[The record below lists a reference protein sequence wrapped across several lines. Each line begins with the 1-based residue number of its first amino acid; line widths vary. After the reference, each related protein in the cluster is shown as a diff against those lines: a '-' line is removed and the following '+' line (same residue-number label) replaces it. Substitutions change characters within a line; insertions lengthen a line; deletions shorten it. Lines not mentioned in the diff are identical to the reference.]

1 MSQGSDFDSSSPNSP
16 LGDPR
21 YIDHKP
27 PTSIP
32 GILWDM
38 LYSKDYRHFSLKLF
52 CFGMIWLF
60 VAGSFGLELR
70 TQAGFSAA
78 GTLLPLT
85 QLGYSTVAYFQMMT
99 YHAVI
104 MFFGTIFT
112 TGFAISYYVIPLI
125 RGTRKMALPWLA
137 NLGHWMVVVGLYMVI
152 GSNSQYMFTFL
163 IPLKNPSSFY
173 IAEAVQFLGD
183 EFLIIAL
190 VATAYID
197 KKANEKFALPTS
209 FIVMACLT
217 MGIGIITV
225 ESAIIWTIMSPLGG
239 LNLNVF
245 SIPNVEVFRA
255 AFWFESHPL
264 VYFGAFLVGGL
275 AVWFATLYARRPIYS
290 ERMMRYVIALLFVL
304 AMSVY
309 IHHMAMDPIPMWIR
323 DVFAQVAT
331 ELIAVPFV
339 IMWTLVLITLKYSK
353 PKWDAT
359 LLFLV
364 AAIAGNIVGG
374 ATSEGQQPV
383 PSVDFT
389 VHNTMWIPGHIH
401 FMMAT
406 FTLGSFF
413 AALYYVAPELFG
425 RKLYSEGLAKFHFI
439 GWVVGMGALEAAF
452 KVQGMMGLV
461 RREITWFSIYE
472 PWFQMAMIGAW
483 LAGLS
488 VVAFIT
494 NMFMTWRFGE
504 PMAPRVVPKWVIIC
518 LALEEQ
524 ARIREGTYDPKVI
537 YSRVPYPVGLRA
549 LPGSMMT
556 EPLKELAPA
565 KVGQSLFGKIIKQLG
580 GRTKN
585 AVEPVS
591 PDLPTNTESKLARG
605 E

>member
-1 MSQGSDFDSSSPNSP
+1 VSRESASYPEGSVEEGPEA
-16 LGDPR
+16 
-21 YIDHKP
+21 HAA
-27 PTSIP
+27 PTTIT
-32 GILWDM
+32 GILWDI
-38 LYSKDYRHFSLKLF
+38 LYSRDYKHFALKLF

-85 QLGYSTVAYFQMMT
+85 QLGYSTIAYFQMMT

-112 TGFAISYYVIPLI
+112 TGFAIAYYAVPLI
-125 RGTRKMALPWLA
+125 RGTRKLAVPWLA

-163 IPLKNPSSFY
+163 IPLKNPTSFY
-173 IAEAVQFLGD
+173 IAEAVQFIGD

-197 KKANEKFALPTS
+197 KRVNEKFTIPVS
-209 FIVMACLT
+209 FIVMDCVA

-225 ESAIIWTIMSPLGG
+225 ESAIIWTILSPLGG

-245 SIPNVEVFRA
+245 AIPNVEVFRA

-264 VYFGAFLVGGL
+264 VYFGAFLVAGL
-275 AVWFATLYARRPIYS
+275 MGWFVMYYARRPIYS
-290 ERMMRYVIALLFVL
+290 ERMIRYVIATLFIL
-304 AMSVY
+304 TMSVY

-331 ELIAVPFV
+331 EIIAVPFV
-339 IMWTLVLITLKYSK
+339 IMWVILLITLKYSK
-353 PKWDAT
+353 PRWDAT
-359 LLFLV
+359 LLFIV

-374 ATSEGQQPV
+374 ATAEPLQPI

-413 AALYYVAPELFG
+413 GLLYWIAPELFG
-425 RKLYSEGLAKFHFI
+425 RQLYSEGLAKFHFI
-439 GWVVGMGALEAAF
+439 GWTVGMGALEAAF
-452 KVQGMMGLV
+452 KVQGIMGLV
-461 RREITWFSIYE
+461 RREITWFNIYE

-488 VVAFIT
+488 VVAFAT

-504 PMAPRVVPKWVIIC
+504 PMAPRVVPKWVVVS

-524 ARIREGTYDPKVI
+524 ARIREGTHDPKII
-537 YSRVPYPVGLRA
+537 YSRIPYPVGLRA
-549 LPGSMMT
+549 LPDSMMT
-556 EPLKELAPA
+556 EPSKELAPS
-565 KVGQSLFGKIIKQLG
+565 KVGQSLFGKIIRQLTG
-580 GRTKN
+580 NNRN
-585 AVEPVS
+585 AIEPVS
-591 PDLPTNTESKLARG
+591 ADPITHKE
-605 E
+605 